1 MELKVKTI
9 SVPQAP
15 QFNFDEL
22 KAQISAK
29 VEKYENL
36 VYTEEQ
42 VKFAKQ
48 DRAELNKLRKALND
62 ERIRLEK
69 EYMLPFNAFKGQ
81 VMELIGIIDKP
92 VQMIDKQLAE
102 FDEMRQREKDEAI
115 AALFS
120 EKGFPAWMKL
130 DQIKQPKW
138 KNASC
143 SLSTIGTEMDE
154 VKARIEADLE
164 TINALPEFA
173 FEAADVYK
181 RNLDL
186 NRAIAEGKRMAE
198 VAKAREE
205 WEKEQIR
212 RREEQKQK
220 EAEELAKVIQPKEEA
235 KPEPQEEKPQGRWVR
250 FQCFLTVAQAAA
262 LKTFFQNN
270 EIEYKAI

>member
-9 SVPQAP
+9 ATPQAP
-15 QFNFDEL
+15 QFNFEEL
-22 KAQISAK
+22 KREISAR
-29 VEKYENL
+29 VEKYTNL

-42 VKFAKQ
+42 VKFAKA

-102 FDEMRQREKDEAI
+102 FDEMRQREKAEAV
-115 AALFS
+115 AALFA
-120 EKGFPAWMKL
+120 EKDFPAWL
-130 DQIKQPKW
+130 RIEQIRQPKW

-143 SLSTIGTEMDE
+143 SLSQIGAEMDE
-154 VKARIEADLE
+154 IKARIEADLE

-181 RNLDL
+181 RSLDL

-198 VAKAREE
+198 VQKAREE

-220 EAEELAKVIQPKEEA
+220 EAEELAKVIQPKQE
-235 KPEPQEEKPQGRWVR
+235 EPQEEKPQGRWVR
-250 FQCFLTVAQAAA
+250 FQCYLTVAQAAA